1 MPSLETVVERLE
13 EMREDILQIKEQ
25 TTKTNGRVTELEIK
39 ARIDTALTAERAAR
53 LARESEMRTDQINRQ
68 INRRQWLVNTS
79 IASASIVVGCG
90 ATLLAAHF
98 G

>member
-68 INRRQWLVNTS
+68 INRRQWIVNTS
-79 IASASIVVGCG
+79 IATASIVAGVG

>member
-68 INRRQWLVNTS
+68 INRRQWIVNTS
-79 IASASIVVGCG
+79 IASASIVAGVG
-90 ATLLAAHF
+90 ATLLAAHL

>member
-68 INRRQWLVNTS
+68 INRRQWIVNTS
-79 IASASIVVGCG
+79 IATASIVAGVG
-90 ATLLAAHF
+90 ATLLAAHL